1 MNHGNESG
9 EDERG
14 QARRTATESEAD
26 RWSRETG
33 YQPGGNQVREEPVPA
48 SHHEERGQEAEVRNE
63 EHSADDLEARPSRR
77 ARSE

>member
-1 MNHGNESG
+1 MNHGNQSG

-14 QARRTATESEAD
+14 QAQRTATESEAD

-33 YQPGGNQVREEPVPA
+33 YQPSGNQVREEPVPA
-48 SHHEERGQEAEVRNE
+48 SHDEERGQEAEVRNE
-63 EHSADDLEARPSRR
+63 EHSADNLEAGPSRR